1 MVRFPFVDEE
11 VHRDEFG
18 VIPPEYKP
26 VLTKKEDEEDDEDE
40 EYFEDVRVGEERDG

>member
-1 MVRFPFVDEE
+1 MDEE

-26 VLTKKEDEEDDEDE
+26 VLTKKEEDEEDEDE
-40 EYFEDVRVGEERDG
+40 EYFEDVRLDEANHV